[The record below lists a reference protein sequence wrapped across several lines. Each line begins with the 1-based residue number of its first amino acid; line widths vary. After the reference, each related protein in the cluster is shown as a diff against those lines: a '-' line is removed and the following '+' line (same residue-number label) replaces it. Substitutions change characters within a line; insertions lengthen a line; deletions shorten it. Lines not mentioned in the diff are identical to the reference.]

1 MDQVVINNSVIE
13 IFLGDLTNLEQY
25 DAIVIPTNSR
35 LLPSGDLRCK
45 VLRKAGTQV
54 QVECNKIINQI
65 SKVAVGSSVITSG
78 GNISKYIIHVN
89 GPRPG
94 QGNEGKKLILA
105 TWNSLSLA
113 DKKGVVAIAFPP
125 ISIEMR
131 GITAKLCAEAMLPV
145 MKKYL
150 SEKNKNLRNISICL
164 EKKDDFEI
172 FEKFIST
179 LAS

>member
-1 MDQVVINNSVIE
+1 MDQVVINNSVLE
-13 IFLGDLTNLEQY
+13 IFMGDLTNLEQY

-45 VLRKAGTQV
+45 VLRKAGTHV
-54 QVECNKIINQI
+54 QVECNRIINKI

-94 QGNEGKKLILA
+94 QGNEVKKLVLA
-105 TWNSLSLA
+105 TWNSLGLA
-113 DKKGVVAIAFPP
+113 DKKEVLAIAFPP
-125 ISIEMR
+125 ISLEMR

-150 SEKNKNLRNISICL
+150 LEKNKNLRNISICL
-164 EKKDDFEI
+164 EKRDDFEV
-172 FEKFIST
+172 FEESLIRLKS
-179 LAS
+179 